1 MSDVSNI
8 DAAIAGSPPL
18 PEPLVAWRLLDSRLM
33 RAHGTRLVGTVLGDL
48 GFIDVTAFEDVARG
62 YARGRDPVL
71 ARVDI
76 PAGVRVLPIHQ
87 VIGSD
92 EGDHLLARGTWFLV
106 MGWRDAGG
114 DGDLPVIDLRVA
126 A

>member
-1 MSDVSNI
+1 MNDVSNI
-8 DAAIAGSPPL
+8 DSAIANSPPL
-18 PEPLVAWRLLDSRLM
+18 PEPLVAWRLLDSRLL

-48 GFIDVTAFEDVARG
+48 GFIDVSAFEHVARG

-71 ARVDI
+71 ARVEV
-76 PAGVRVLPIHQ
+76 PAGVRVLPLFQ
-87 VIGSD
+87 VIGSE

-106 MGWRDAGG
+106 MGWRDADDDAG
-114 DGDLPVIDLRVA
+114 LPVIDLRVA